1 MFAIANASQQLIVSQ
16 MAESPSVQH
25 TPATQPAHLGVGT
38 SRSFSVA
45 PNQGASDTALVKA
58 IAGGDRRAMQMLYTR
73 HNVRIYRF
81 ILRLIND
88 RALAEDLVSE
98 VLLVVWRQA
107 EGFKAKSEVSTWL
120 LAIARYKALSA
131 IRRRSDE
138 HLDDDVL
145 AMIEDPADDPETLVE
160 KEDRRAIVQNCLAQL
175 FPTHREVLDLVYY
188 HEKLCG
194 YCASGPWHRGA
205 VGMSLLGSKED
216 ST

>member
-1 MFAIANASQQLIVSQ
+1 MTGGIVANASQQFIFSQ
-16 MAESPSVQH
+16 MAESPSVQRP
-25 TPATQPAHLGVGT
+25 PATQPARLGVGT
-38 SRSFSVA
+38 SRPFSVT

-73 HNVRIYRF
+73 HNVRVYRF

-88 RALAEDLVSE
+88 RSLAEDLVNE
-98 VLLVVWRQA
+98 VFLVVWRQA

-160 KEDRRAIVQNCLAQL
+160 KEDRRAIGQIVWRSFRL
-175 FPTHREVLDLVYY
+175 PTGKY
-188 HEKLCG
+188 
-194 YCASGPWHRGA
+194 SI
-205 VGMSLLGSKED
+205 S
-216 ST
+216 STIMRNR